1 VNDSGSEVIQEAR
14 SGAARTRLYAVLGV
28 GVAIAA
34 VGAVLLVRSSSA
46 EGVRQPAATVAARP
60 AAPAAEPAAAG
71 RGDAERSAVT
81 LRPEAAA
88 SNPIKTVAAAQAR
101 LAGDIRV
108 VGNVSYDANRFA
120 IVGPLVAGRV
130 AHLHVGVGSKVRR
143 AQVMAEIESAEVGE
157 ARAAQLSATA
167 RLAAAEANLRRER
180 DLAEKRISSSREREV
195 AEAQWATEKASL
207 RAAHERLR
215 AIGLSEADIRAMEA
229 KDLGGRVAMR
239 APIAG
244 TVIERLVTLGEA
256 VERATDAFKIADLS
270 HVWVL
275 LDLYEKDLA
284 RVHAGQSVEV
294 RTDAYLGEVFRGR
307 VAYVVPVIDEA
318 TRTAKVRVEIENLH
332 EKLRLGQLVTATLIG
347 DTAAVA
353 GSVLAVPRSAVQRVD
368 GKPLVFVKRT
378 EGFERRTVEIGVSGG
393 DLVEVRSG
401 LSEGEI
407 VASEGGFLLKS
418 ELLR

>member
-1 VNDSGSEVIQEAR
+1 
-14 SGAARTRLYAVLGV
+14 
-28 GVAIAA
+28 
-34 VGAVLLVRSSSA
+34 
-46 EGVRQPAATVAARP
+46 
-60 AAPAAEPAAAG
+60 
-71 RGDAERSAVT
+71 
-81 LRPEAAA
+81 
-88 SNPIKTVAAAQAR
+88 
-101 LAGDIRV
+101 
-108 VGNVSYDANRFA
+108 
-120 IVGPLVAGRV
+120 
-130 AHLHVGVGSKVRR
+130 
-143 AQVMAEIESAEVGE
+143 
-157 ARAAQLSATA
+157 
-167 RLAAAEANLRRER
+167 
-180 DLAEKRISSSREREV
+180 
-195 AEAQWATEKASL
+195 
-207 RAAHERLR
+207 
-215 AIGLSEADIRAMEA
+215 
-229 KDLGGRVAMR
+229 
-239 APIAG
+239 
-244 TVIERLVTLGEA
+244 

-294 RTDAYLGEVFRGR
+294 RTDANLGEVFRGR